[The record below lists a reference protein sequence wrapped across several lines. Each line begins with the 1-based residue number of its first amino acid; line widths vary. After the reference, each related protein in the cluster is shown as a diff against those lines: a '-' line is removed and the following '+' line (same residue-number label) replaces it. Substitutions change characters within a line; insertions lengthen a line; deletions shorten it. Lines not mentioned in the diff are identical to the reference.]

1 MSRLKH
7 PALKM
12 SNVRKDLWLKEAT
25 QQDYFEMVDLLKAL
39 YAKKVYNDA
48 HANRQYSYQYQEDAF
63 DRDYAKRDVAGDIDV
78 PTKTGEPEDEL
89 HSW

>member
-1 MSRLKH
+1 MLKH

-25 QQDYFEMVDLLKAL
+25 PDDYFAMIDLLKAL
-39 YAKKVYNDA
+39 YAKKIYQES
-48 HANRQYSYQYQEDAF
+48 HANKKYIDYDPEVLMADYQKHVDSPKKVVED
-63 DRDYAKRDVAGDIDV
+63 GI
-78 PTKTGEPEDEL
+78 